1 MVFMSQQK
9 QKLIIG
15 FALQNENKISLDEAI
30 SIKGVDT
37 YYCNERFHVGNILS
51 RMVKTG
57 ILKRLKPGKF
67 ELIRTNKVTA
77 TMDQPKL
84 F

>member
-1 MVFMSQQK
+1 MSQKK
-9 QKLIIG
+9 QKLIIR
-15 FALQNENKISLDEAI
+15 FTQQNENKISLDEAI

-57 ILKRLKPGKF
+57 ILKRVKPGKF
-67 ELIRTNKVTA
+67 ELIRTNKVSVTV
-77 TMDQPKL
+77 DQPKL